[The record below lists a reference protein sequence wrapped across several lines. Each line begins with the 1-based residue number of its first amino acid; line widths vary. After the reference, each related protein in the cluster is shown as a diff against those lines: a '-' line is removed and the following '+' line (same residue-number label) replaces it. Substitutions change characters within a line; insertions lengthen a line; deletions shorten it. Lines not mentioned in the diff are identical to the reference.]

1 MNKADEISNA
11 EIRKELLKGLL
22 SIWYP
27 NKCNYED
34 DNNVGGE
41 DE

>member
-1 MNKADEISNA
+1 MEEKIKEELKQKDA

-27 NKCNYED
+27 DKCNH
-34 DNNVGGE
+34 DNKE
-41 DE
+41 EL

>member
-1 MNKADEISNA
+1 MEEKIKEELKQKDT

-27 NKCNYED
+27 DKCNY
-34 DNNVGGE
+34 DNKE
-41 DE
+41 EL